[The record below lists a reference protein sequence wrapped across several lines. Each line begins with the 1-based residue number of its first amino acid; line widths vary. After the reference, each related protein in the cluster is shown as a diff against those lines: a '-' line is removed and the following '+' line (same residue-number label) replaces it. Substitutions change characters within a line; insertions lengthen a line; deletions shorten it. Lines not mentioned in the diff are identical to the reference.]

1 MFATILIV
9 ALVVVG
15 FALSLYVKRFAESPA
30 LFFIQLVCAIYLIA
44 EAIKA
49 WMNED
54 RVFGHTL
61 VALVSLVVLGTF
73 LWRRV
78 KSGRAE

>member
-9 ALVVVG
+9 VLVVVG

-30 LFFIQLVCAIYLIA
+30 LFFIQLACAIYLIA

-49 WMNED
+49 WMNGD
-54 RVFGHTL
+54 RVFGHTIIAL
-61 VALVSLVVLGTF
+61 IAVAVLGTF

-78 KSGRAE
+78 KSGRAG